1 MMLHP
6 SCIHRL
12 SRWELWGASAQKR
25 TKMNNIILS
34 LRNFSLRWLI
44 AIYFIATI
52 VEGISSVTGDR
63 SLGTTTI
70 ITAIG
75 SIMLYMTFAVQAI
88 KQDDKAVTISYIV
101 IVANLI
107 SVVGLFNYSKESP
120 DFASSMVNDFL
131 FGENSIE
138 SWVQSTVISVAPY
151 TFGMSALMLAAF
163 VYGRNYVIKKFNA
176 VWTVTIIAY
185 AIFALEFLILFI
197 GGIEGYAAYEKLNY
211 VATGLS
217 LIMMVMLWIAAKRE
231 KAQTIQQPPHDTPQP
246 APKPGM
252 QSKSEQLIDLKKL
265 LDAGVLTQEEF
276 DAEKSKIL
284 NS

>member
-1 MMLHP
+1 M
-6 SCIHRL
+6 
-12 SRWELWGASAQKR
+12 WGISAQKSM
-25 TKMNNIILS
+25 KMNNIILS

-44 AIYFIATI
+44 VIYFIATI
-52 VEGISSVTGDR
+52 VAGISSVTGGK
-63 SLGTTTI
+63 SLATTAI

-75 SIMLYMTFAVQAI
+75 GIVLYMTFVVQAI
-88 KQDDKAVTISYIV
+88 KQDEKAVTISYIV

-107 SVVGLFNYSKESP
+107 SVVGSFNSFKESP
-120 DFASSMVNDFL
+120 DFASSMLNDFL

-138 SWVQSTVISVAPY
+138 SWVQSTVISNAPY
-151 TFGMSALMLAAF
+151 SFGMSALMLAAF

-176 VWTVTIIAY
+176 VWTMSIITY
-185 AIFALEFLILFI
+185 AVFALEFLILFM

-217 LIMMVMLWIAAKRE
+217 FIMMVMLWIAAKRE
-231 KAQTIQQPPHDTPQP
+231 KVQTIQQPSHAAPQP
-246 APKPGM
+246 TPRSDM